1 MFKFISNCL
10 LIRKLLNILRKHKNL
25 HNNKNTRRTTA
36 ITELFA
42 IYKVASVI
50 VFVILW
56 EFGEKIWQQR
66 LEITV
71 NLGGII

>member
-42 IYKVASVI
+42 TCKVANVI